1 MRESRTYGS
10 GRGARG
16 NSRPYR
22 ENADVLRRSMVPNGT
37 SRQAAGASNFRSLLR
52 GCGRGKRQEAAPE
65 PTLMTLGD
73 PRQVDFAVLH
83 NAPRDVVG

>member
-22 ENADVLRRSMVPNGT
+22 EVEGARESWCDP
-37 SRQAAGASNFRSLLR
+37 AGARSYAGVADEVVPVR
-52 GCGRGKRQEAAPE
+52 FSSADANVAK
-65 PTLMTLGD
+65 PT
-73 PRQVDFAVLH
+73 
-83 NAPRDVVG
+83 